1 MALDYDSFLK
11 WALIKEP
18 TLAIGVPL
26 AKEKEPLPEVHIR
39 VNETSDTPTAYGI
52 SDATG
57 GLSSYTYQQTTIAFE
72 EALNR
77 CASLKRY
84 MRDSNY
90 TNLVFNYALH
100 ISIVSSAF
108 EIKKDDDTEGG
119 QVSGNIWN
127 EPHACAPA
135 GTEPLQKLYVQY
147 AVYDSTAGIITS
159 SSSGGSSAS
168 SSLPKSVS
176 EGDLETSWLM
186 STPYGVQA
194 EMYFEQMTGIII

>member
-18 TLAIGVPL
+18 SLAVGVPL
-26 AKEKEPLPEVHIR
+26 AKEKDPLTELPEDS
-39 VNETSDTPTAYGI
+39 ETPSGI
-52 SDATG
+52 SE
-57 GLSSYTYQQTTIAFE
+57 YTYQQTTIAFE

-84 MRDSNY
+84 MRDNNY
-90 TNLVFNYALH
+90 NNLVFNYALH

-108 EIKKDDDTEGG
+108 EIKKDENGD
-119 QVSGNIWN
+119 IWN
-127 EPHACAPA
+127 EP
-135 GTEPLQKLYVQY
+135 TEPLQKLYVQY
-147 AVYDSTAGIITS
+147 AVYDSTAGIVTS

-168 SSLPKSVS
+168 SSLPKSVT
-176 EGDLETSWLM
+176 EGDLETSYLM

>member
-1 MALDYDSFLK
+1 MAVDYDSFLK

-18 TLAIGVPL
+18 SLAVGVPL
-26 AKEKEPLPEVHIR
+26 AKEKDPLTELPEDS
-39 VNETSDTPTAYGI
+39 ETP
-52 SDATG
+52 G

-84 MRDSNY
+84 MRDYNY

-108 EIKKDDDTEGG
+108 EIKKDENGD
-119 QVSGNIWN
+119 IWN
-127 EPHACAPA
+127 EP
-135 GTEPLQKLYVQY
+135 TEPLQKLYVQY
-147 AVYDSTAGIITS
+147 AVYDSTAGIVTS

-176 EGDLETSWLM
+176 EGDLETSYLM

-194 EMYFEQMTGIII
+194 EMYFEQMNGIII

>member
-1 MALDYDSFLK
+1 MK

-18 TLAIGVPL
+18 TL
-26 AKEKEPLPEVHIR
+26 KEKEPLPEVHIR
-39 VNETSDTPTAYGI
+39 VNETPDTPTAYGI
-52 SDATG
+52 SDAAG

-84 MRDSNY
+84 MRDYNY

-100 ISIVSSAF
+100 ISIASSAF
-108 EIKKDDDTEGG
+108 EIKKDENGD
-119 QVSGNIWN
+119 IWN
-127 EPHACAPA
+127 EP
-135 GTEPLQKLYVQY
+135 TEPLQKLYVQY
-147 AVYDSTAGIITS
+147 AVYDSTAGIVTS

-168 SSLPKSVS
+168 SSLPKSVT
-176 EGDLETSWLM
+176 EGDLETSYLM

-194 EMYFEQMTGIII
+194 EMYFEQMNGIII

>member
-1 MALDYDSFLK
+1 MAVDYDSFLK

-18 TLAIGVPL
+18 TL
-26 AKEKEPLPEVHIR
+26 KEKDPLTELPEDS
-39 VNETSDTPTAYGI
+39 ETPSGI
-52 SDATG
+52 SDAAG

-84 MRDSNY
+84 MRDYNY

-108 EIKKDDDTEGG
+108 EIKKDDE
-119 QVSGNIWN
+119 GNIWN
-127 EPHACAPA
+127 EPI
-135 GTEPLQKLYVQY
+135 EPLQKLYVQY
-147 AVYDSTAGIITS
+147 AVYDSTAGIVTS

-168 SSLPKSVS
+168 SSLPKSVT
-176 EGDLETSWLM
+176 EGDLETSYLM

>member
-18 TLAIGVPL
+18 ALKII
-26 AKEKEPLPEVHIR
+26 EPL
-39 VNETSDTPTAYGI
+39 SDPNPDGFYNDKDINRSYGI
-52 SDATG
+52 SE
-57 GLSSYTYQQTTIAFE
+57 YTYEKTTIAFE

-84 MRDSNY
+84 MRDYNY

-100 ISIVSSAF
+100 ISIVSSSF
-108 EIKKDDDTEGG
+108 EVKLVKEEGEDKPTL
-119 QVSGNIWN
+119 WN
-127 EPHACAPA
+127 EPD
-135 GTEPLQKLYVQY
+135 EELQKLYY
-147 AVYDSTAGIITS
+147 KYGVYDATVGIVTS

-176 EGDLETSWLM
+176 DGDLETSYLM

>member
-1 MALDYDSFLK
+1 MTLDYDSFLK

-18 TLAIGVPL
+18 TL
-26 AKEKEPLPEVHIR
+26 KEKDPLIETPEGTI
-39 VNETSDTPTAYGI
+39 PTAYGI
-52 SDATG
+52 SE
-57 GLSSYTYQQTTIAFE
+57 YTYQQTTIAFE

-84 MRDSNY
+84 MRDYNY

-108 EIKKDDDTEGG
+108 EIKKDENGD
-119 QVSGNIWN
+119 IWN
-127 EPHACAPA
+127 EP
-135 GTEPLQKLYVQY
+135 TEALQKLYVQY
-147 AVYDSTAGIITS
+147 GVYDSTAGIITS

-168 SSLPKSVS
+168 SSLPKSVT
-176 EGDLETSWLM
+176 EGDLETSYLM

-194 EMYFEQMTGIII
+194 EMYFEQMNGIII

>member
-18 TLAIGVPL
+18 SLAVGVPL
-26 AKEKEPLPEVHIR
+26 AKEKDPLTELPEDS
-39 VNETSDTPTAYGI
+39 ETPS
-52 SDATG
+52 

-84 MRDSNY
+84 MRDYNY

-108 EIKKDDDTEGG
+108 EIKKDENGD
-119 QVSGNIWN
+119 IWN
-127 EPHACAPA
+127 EP
-135 GTEPLQKLYVQY
+135 TEPLQKLYVQY

-168 SSLPKSVS
+168 SSLPKSVT
-176 EGDLETSWLM
+176 EGDLETSYLM

>member
-18 TLAIGVPL
+18 SLAVGVPL
-26 AKEKEPLPEVHIR
+26 AKEKDPLTELPEDS
-39 VNETSDTPTAYGI
+39 ETPSGI
-52 SDATG
+52 SE
-57 GLSSYTYQQTTIAFE
+57 YTYQQTTIAFK

-84 MRDSNY
+84 MRDYNY

-108 EIKKDDDTEGG
+108 EIKKDDE
-119 QVSGNIWN
+119 GNIWN
-127 EPHACAPA
+127 EP
-135 GTEPLQKLYVQY
+135 TEPLQKLYVQY
-147 AVYDSTAGIITS
+147 AVYDSTAGIVTS

-168 SSLPKSVS
+168 SSLPRNVT
-176 EGDLETSWLM
+176 EGDLETSYLM

-194 EMYFEQMTGIII
+194 EMYFEQMNGIII

>member
-18 TLAIGVPL
+18 TLAVGVPL

-39 VNETSDTPTAYGI
+39 VNETPDTPTAYGI
-52 SDATG
+52 SE
-57 GLSSYTYQQTTIAFE
+57 YTYQ
-72 EALNR
+72 LNR

-84 MRDSNY
+84 MRDYNY

-127 EPHACAPA
+127 EP
-135 GTEPLQKLYVQY
+135 TEALQKLYVQY

-168 SSLPKSVS
+168 SSLPRSVT
-176 EGDLETSWLM
+176 EGDLETSYLM

>member
-1 MALDYDSFLK
+1 MAVDYDSFLK

-18 TLAIGVPL
+18 SFAAGVPL
-26 AKEKEPLPEVHIR
+26 AKEKDPLTELPEDS
-39 VNETSDTPTAYGI
+39 ETPSGI
-52 SDATG
+52 SE
-57 GLSSYTYQQTTIAFE
+57 YTYQQTTIAFK

-84 MRDSNY
+84 MRDYNY

-108 EIKKDDDTEGG
+108 EIKKDENGD
-119 QVSGNIWN
+119 IWN
-127 EPHACAPA
+127 EP
-135 GTEPLQKLYVQY
+135 TEPLQKLYVQY
-147 AVYDSTAGIITS
+147 AVYDSTAGIVTS

-168 SSLPKSVS
+168 SSLPKSVT
-176 EGDLETSWLM
+176 EGDLETSYLM